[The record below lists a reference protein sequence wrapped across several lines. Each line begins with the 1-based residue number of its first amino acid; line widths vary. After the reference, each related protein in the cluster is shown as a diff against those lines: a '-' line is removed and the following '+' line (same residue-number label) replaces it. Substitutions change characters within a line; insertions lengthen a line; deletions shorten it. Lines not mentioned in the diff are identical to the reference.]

1 MEATTE
7 LNKTSGG
14 SQDITAEAAERLKN
28 MRASWDHAMTAMTE
42 RTREAARYADRRVTD
57 NPWSSVGIAFGV
69 GMIFGALVTLAVNS
83 QRDSGITRYL
93 PERLTDHLR

>member
-7 LNKTSGG
+7 LNRTPSTT
-14 SQDITAEAAERLKN
+14 QDIANQAGEKLKN
-28 MRASWDHAMTAMTE
+28 VRASFDHAMTSVTE

-57 NPWSSVGIAFGV
+57 NPWTSVGIAFGI

-83 QRDSGITRYL
+83 GRDVTRYL
-93 PERLTDHLR
+93 PDRITDHLP